1 VLGIDGAVGAS
12 AAGGAGGAAVG
23 AGLGAAD
30 LGQLGLG
37 ATFLGAAFLGTALL
51 AATLGEGFAFLGAAL
66 ATFLAT
72 LRALPVIFALHFT
85 LPFTLAFTFALEGRA
100 FFFATL
106 FLAAGRLAFATGRF
120 FDLLFFAMVTL
131 LLEIVR
137 TRCESSPEK
146 VCCHL
151 CMRLESVTGIA

>member
-1 VLGIDGAVGAS
+1 VPGIDADVGGS
-12 AAGGAGGAAVG
+12 TTGEAGGAAAG
-23 AGLGAAD
+23 AGLGDAAVC

-37 ATFLGAAFLGTALL
+37 TAFFGAAFFGADLLGAAFL
-51 AATLGEGFAFLGAAL
+51 AATLGEGFVFLGAAL
-66 ATFLAT
+66 VTFFAALRAVPDFLA
-72 LRALPVIFALHFT
+72 FA
-85 LPFTLAFTFALEGRA
+85 FTLAFEGQA
-100 FFFATL
+100 CFFAAL

-137 TRCESSPEK
+137 TLCESSPEK

-151 CMRLESVTGIA
+151 CMKLESVRRIA

>member
-1 VLGIDGAVGAS
+1 VPGVVDDAGVSTTGE
-12 AAGGAGGAAVG
+12 AAGAGVDAE
-23 AGLGAAD
+23 LGADAD
-30 LGQLGLG
+30 CLGQLGLG
-37 ATFLGAAFLGTALL
+37 AAFL
-51 AATLGEGFAFLGAAL
+51 AAALGETFAFLGAAL
-66 ATFLAT
+66 ATFFAD
-72 LRALPVIFALHFT
+72 LRAAPDFL
-85 LPFTLAFTFALEGRA
+85 TLAFTLVFAFTLALGRV

-137 TRCESSPEK
+137 TQRESSPEK

-151 CMRLESVTGIA
+151 RVMLESATRIA